1 MRVLEFNVSGT
12 TLNKDKRCNFEHII
26 RNSVNFLQC
35 SFLFDNTWRNF
46 AKVAVF
52 VAGFKEYPV
61 LIQDNKA
68 AVPSEATKRET
79 FNVYIVGQ
87 DVEGTKL
94 QTNRIEIEQ
103 EA

>member
-1 MRVLEFNVSGT
+1 MRVLEFDVSET

-35 SFLFDNTWRNF
+35 SFSFDNTWRNF

-61 LIQDNKA
+61 LISDNKVA
-68 AVPSEATKRET
+68 IPSEATKREV
-79 FNVYIVGQ
+79 FSVYVVGQ
-87 DVEGTKL
+87 NAKGTKL

-103 EA
+103 EV